1 MDAWISQFYSLNG
14 AWATKMKRIRSAL
27 CCLALLCAAPPLF
40 ANPYMETLPNGLKV
54 IVKEDRRAPVVVSQ
68 VWYRAGSMD
77 EYNGTTGVAHAL
89 EHMMFKG
96 TKKVPAG
103 QFSKLIAAAGG
114 RENAFTTQDFTA
126 FFQELDKSKL
136 PLAMRL
142 ESDRME
148 NLLLSGKEFSKEI
161 KVVMEERRLRTEDQP
176 HALLYEKMMSVAF
189 QDSPYRRPVIGWM
202 NDLQNMTVE
211 DARAWYHRWYA
222 PNNATLVVV
231 GDVSHQQV
239 FALAK
244 QYYGKIKPAILPVRK
259 PQIEPEQVGIK
270 RIDVKAPANTP
281 YFLMGYHAPE
291 IRDAAKDWEPYAL
304 DVLAGVLDGNP
315 AARLDK
321 ALTRDN
327 PVAVSVSASYDDT
340 GRGPGMFVIDAT
352 PSQGKTAAEVE
363 AAIRAQLEKVV
374 RDGVTEEELKRV
386 KAQVTASHV
395 FQRDSMFYQA
405 MQIGQLESVGLSYKD
420 IDVMLKKINEVT
432 AEQVQQVAKKYFT
445 DDNLTVAALVP
456 LPMKGDSH
464 AK

>member
-1 MDAWISQFYSLNG
+1 MQFYYLNG
-14 AWATKMKRIRSAL
+14 AWATKMKRIRIA
-27 CCLALLCAAPPLF
+27 CLVLLF
-40 ANPYMETLPNGLKV
+40 AAYPAFSNPYMETLPNGLKV
-54 IVKEDRRAPVVVSQ
+54 VVKEDRRAPVVVSQ
-68 VWYRAGSMD
+68 IWYKAGSID
-77 EYNGTTGVAHAL
+77 EFNGTTGVAHAL

-114 RENAFTTQDFTA
+114 RENAFTTQDYTA

-142 ESDRME
+142 ESDRMK
-148 NLLLSGKEFSKEI
+148 NLLLSEKEFSKEI
-161 KVVMEERRLRTEDQP
+161 RVVMEERRMRTEDQP

-189 QDSPYRRPVIGWM
+189 QESPYRRPVIGWM
-202 NDLQNMTVE
+202 NDLQNMKVG
-211 DARAWYHRWYA
+211 DVRNWYRRWYA

-231 GDVSHQQV
+231 GDVDHEKV

-244 QYYGKIKPAILPVRK
+244 KYYGRIRPSRLPVRK
-259 PQIEPEQVGIK
+259 PQVEPPQIGIK
-270 RIDVKAPANTP
+270 RIEVKAPSNLP
-281 YFLMGYHAPE
+281 YMLMAYHVPE
-291 IRDAAKDWEPYAL
+291 VRDAEHDWEPYAL
-304 DVLAGVLDGNP
+304 DVLAGVLDGYD

-327 PVAVSVSASYDDT
+327 PVAVSVGAGYEDT

-352 PSQGKTAAEVE
+352 PSTGKTSLDVE
-363 AAIRAQLEKVV
+363 NAVRAQFAKIVK
-374 RDGVTEEELKRV
+374 DGITDEELKRV

-420 IDVMLKKINEVT
+420 INVMLKKIGEVT
-432 AEQVQQVAKKYFT
+432 ADQVKAVAKKYFN
-445 DDNLTVAALVP
+445 DDNLTVAVLVP
-456 LPMKGDSH
+456 VKGGSH
-464 AK
+464 AQ

>member
-1 MDAWISQFYSLNG
+1 
-14 AWATKMKRIRSAL
+14 MKRIRSAL
-27 CCLALLCAAPPLF
+27 CCLALLCVAPPLL
-40 ANPYMETLPNGLKV
+40 ANPYMETLPNGLKA
-54 IVKEDRRAPVVVSQ
+54 IVKEDKRAPVVVSQ
-68 VWYRAGSMD
+68 VWYRAGSID
-77 EYNGTTGVAHAL
+77 EFNGTTGVAHAL

-114 RENAFTTQDFTA
+114 RENAFTTQDYTA
-126 FFQELDKSKL
+126 FFQELDKSRL

-148 NLLLSGKEFSKEI
+148 NLLLSEKEFSKEI

-189 QDSPYRRPVIGWM
+189 QDSPERRPVIGWM

-231 GDVSHQQV
+231 GDVSHQKV

-244 QYYGKIKPAILPVRK
+244 QYYGKIRPAVLPVRK
-259 PQIEPEQVGIK
+259 PQVEPEQTGIK

-281 YFLMGYHAPE
+281 YLLMGYHAPE

-327 PVAVSVSASYDDT
+327 PVAVSVDASYDDT

-374 RDGVTEEELKRV
+374 REGVTEEELKRV

-405 MQIGQLESVGLSYKD
+405 MQIGQLESVGLSYED

-432 AEQVQQVAKKYFT
+432 ADQVRQVAGKYFT
-445 DDNLTVAALVP
+445 DDNLTVAVLVP
-456 LPMKGDSH
+456 QPMKGDGH
-464 AK
+464 AE

>member
-1 MDAWISQFYSLNG
+1 
-14 AWATKMKRIRSAL
+14 
-27 CCLALLCAAPPLF
+27 
-40 ANPYMETLPNGLKV
+40 METLPNGLKV

-68 VWYRAGSMD
+68 VWYRAGSVD

-148 NLLLSGKEFSKEI
+148 NLLLSRKEFSKEI

-231 GDVSHQQV
+231 GDVSHEKV

-244 QYYGKIKPAILPVRK
+244 QYYGKIRPAVLPVRK
-259 PQIEPEQVGIK
+259 PQVEPEQIGIK
-270 RIDVKAPANTP
+270 RVDIKAPANTP
-281 YFLMGYHAPE
+281 YLLMGYHAPE
-291 IRDAAKDWEPYAL
+291 IRDAAQDWEPYAL

-327 PVAVSVSASYDDT
+327 PVAVSVGASYDDT

-374 RDGVTEEELKRV
+374 REGVTEDELKRV

-420 IDVMLKKINEVT
+420 IDVMLKKINGVT

-445 DDNLTVAALVP
+445 DDNLTVAVLVP
-456 LPMKGDSH
+456 QPMKGASH
-464 AK
+464 AN

>member
-1 MDAWISQFYSLNG
+1 M
-14 AWATKMKRIRSAL
+14 
-27 CCLALLCAAPPLF
+27 CCLALLCVAPPLL

-54 IVKEDRRAPVVVSQ
+54 IVKEDKRAPVVVSQ
-68 VWYRAGSMD
+68 VWYRAGSID
-77 EYNGTTGVAHAL
+77 EFNGTTGVAHAL

-114 RENAFTTQDFTA
+114 RENAFTTQDYTA
-126 FFQELDKSKL
+126 FFQELDKSRL

-148 NLLLSGKEFSKEI
+148 NLLLSEKEFSKEI

-189 QDSPYRRPVIGWM
+189 QDSPERRPVIGWM

-231 GDVSHQQV
+231 GDVSHQKV

-244 QYYGKIKPAILPVRK
+244 QYYGKIRPAVLPVRK
-259 PQIEPEQVGIK
+259 PQVEPEQTGIK

-281 YFLMGYHAPE
+281 YLLMGYHAPE

-327 PVAVSVSASYDDT
+327 PVAVSVDASYDDT

-363 AAIRAQLEKVV
+363 AAIRAQLGKVV
-374 RDGVTEEELKRV
+374 REGVTEEELKRV

-405 MQIGQLESVGLSYKD
+405 MQIGQLESVGLSYED

-432 AEQVQQVAKKYFT
+432 ADQVRQVAGKYFT
-445 DDNLTVAALVP
+445 DDNLTVAVLVP
-456 LPMKGDSH
+456 QPMKGDGH
-464 AK
+464 AE

>member
-1 MDAWISQFYSLNG
+1 
-14 AWATKMKRIRSAL
+14 MKRIRSAL
-27 CCLALLCAAPPLF
+27 CCLALLCVAPPLL

-54 IVKEDRRAPVVVSQ
+54 IVKEDKRAPVVVSQ
-68 VWYRAGSMD
+68 VWYRAGSID
-77 EYNGTTGVAHAL
+77 EFNGTTGVAHAL

-114 RENAFTTQDFTA
+114 RENAFTTQDYTA
-126 FFQELDKSKL
+126 FFQELDKSRL

-148 NLLLSGKEFSKEI
+148 NLLLSEKEFSKEI

-189 QDSPYRRPVIGWM
+189 QDSPERRPVIGWM

-231 GDVSHQQV
+231 GDVSHQKV

-244 QYYGKIKPAILPVRK
+244 QYYGKIRPAVLPVRK
-259 PQIEPEQVGIK
+259 PQVEPEQTGIK

-281 YFLMGYHAPE
+281 YLLMGYHAPE

-327 PVAVSVSASYDDT
+327 PVAVSVDASYDDT

-374 RDGVTEEELKRV
+374 REGVTEEELKRV

-405 MQIGQLESVGLSYKD
+405 MQIGQLESVGLSYED

-432 AEQVQQVAKKYFT
+432 ADQVRQVAGKYFT
-445 DDNLTVAALVP
+445 DDNLTVAVLVP
-456 LPMKGDSH
+456 QPMKGDGH
-464 AK
+464 AE